1 MQSPSVV
8 LLQSNLYIANSLAKA
23 LSPSFSQVHRTQSV
37 GELRRYAA
45 EYRPQVL
52 LVDMERASVSD
63 IHELARSFPGTRIIC
78 NHRAADEKM
87 WADVLGAGADDCWP
101 SSEIRD
107 LVNAAQGNPP
117 LPHTVAA

>member
-8 LLQSNLYIANSLAKA
+8 LLQSNLYIANSLAQA
-23 LSPSFSQVHRTQSV
+23 LSPSFAQIHRTESIN
-37 GELRRYAA
+37 ELRSYAA
-45 EYRPQVL
+45 AYRPQVL
-52 LVDMERASVSD
+52 LVDMERASLAD
-63 IHELARSFPGTRIIC
+63 IRDLSRNFPACRIIC

-107 LVNAAQGNPP
+107 LVNAAEGNPP
-117 LPHTVAA
+117 LIHSAAA

>member
-8 LLQSNLYIANSLAKA
+8 LLQSNIHTANSLAQA
-23 LSPSFSQVHRTQSV
+23 LSASFPQIHRTESI
-37 GELRRYAA
+37 GELRSYATK
-45 EYRPQVL
+45 YSPKVL

-63 IHELARSFPGTRIIC
+63 IQDLSRSFPSARIIC
-78 NHRAADEKM
+78 NHHAADEKM
-87 WADVLGAGADDCWP
+87 WASVLGAGADDCWP

-117 LPHTVAA
+117 LIHTAAA

>member
-1 MQSPSVV
+1 MKSPSIV
-8 LLQSNLYIANSLAKA
+8 LLQSNIHIANSLAQA
-23 LSPSFSQVHRTQSV
+23 LSPSFQQIHRTESLN
-37 GELRRYAA
+37 ELRSYATK
-45 EYRPQVL
+45 YRPQVL

-63 IHELARSFPGTRIIC
+63 ISDLSRTFPSSRIIC

-87 WADVLGAGADDCWP
+87 WTAVLGAGADDCWP

>member
-8 LLQSNLYIANSLAKA
+8 LLQSNLYIANSLAQA
-23 LSPSFSQVHRTQSV
+23 LSSSFAQIHRTESIN
-37 GELRRYAA
+37 ELRSYAA

-52 LVDMERASVSD
+52 LVDMERASLAD
-63 IHELARSFPGTRIIC
+63 IRDLSRNFPACRIIC

-101 SSEIRD
+101 SSETRD
-107 LVNAAQGNPP
+107 LVNAAEGNPP
-117 LPHTVAA
+117 LIHSAAA